1 MEQKSKMDNYAKNIS
16 LVITIIATVIVAP
29 MGIVIAVKAY
39 LYTRSLLGRN
49 IVSDILLVCLL
60 VISALSYSIVIGY
73 LIDWVKKIKR

>member
-1 MEQKSKMDNYAKNIS
+1 MDNYAKNIS